1 MCTAVNYVSSDSY
14 FGRNLDLER
23 SYGEQVVITPR
34 GYEFSLRSLPKLSS
48 HYAMIGMATVV
59 QDYPLYYEATNEKGL
74 SMAGLNFP
82 GNAHYSAYRE
92 DKDNVAPFEF
102 IPYVLGK
109 CGNVDEA
116 TELLEKINLVNIN
129 FSEGLPLSPLHWII
143 SDKAASITVESVKDG
158 LKIYGNPYG
167 VLTNNPAFDWHMMNV
182 NNYMGLS
189 EACPENKLSEKH
201 SFNAYSLG
209 MGALGLPGDYSSA
222 SRFVRAVFVKEK
234 SPCFESEKE
243 SVSHFFHML
252 GSVAMPKGCVLTKN
266 GECEYT
272 RYSCCCNADKGIYY
286 YTTYE
291 NSSVTAVD
299 MHSVNLEGES
309 IYRFPLA
316 E

>member
-34 GYEFSLRSLPKLSS
+34 AYEFSFRSLPKLSS

-116 TELLEKINLVNIN
+116 KELLEKINLVNIN

-189 EACPENKLSEKH
+189 EAYPENKLSEKH

-243 SVSHFFHML
+243 SVSHFFHIL